1 MFTGEDRVRGYTNVN
16 FLCHTALQRR
26 YPRKMTQLDE
36 AIARYH
42 RILESEP
49 YRDLRWVKN
58 LQDEM
63 EARQLSAG
71 GRLLCPFLRPNF
83 VTQKQYDNL
92 VKTGEALVSAVDRM
106 LRLALASPQLLS
118 RMQLF
123 PAEKMLAAIDP
134 GYEMSEV
141 SAQLDLQIQNGSLH
155 VLQYNADALSGAAYA
170 EGLSDL
176 FYDCPPVKEFRRRY
190 NLTRVGGKKPFLSA
204 LLKAYKMFGAGKG
217 AGAAGQGRNPNIGI
231 LEFRSATGRS
241 EYEIFREY
249 FRAEGFQTELIAPDQ
264 LEYKNGVLRANGFDI
279 DLIYRRISAQEFLLR
294 FTLNHPLVQAYQDHN
309 VCIVNSFRSELSHKK
324 AMFALLTED
333 ALVAR
338 FPLHERKAIKEHVPW
353 TRVVKAGKATYQEET
368 VDLLEF
374 IKQNREK
381 LVLRPNDEYTDLHS
395 FVGFEHD
402 DGAWARAI
410 REAQRAPYVV
420 QERVVPTRTLFP
432 LMSYGH
438 LEFKEMQVDVQ
449 PQAYLGKVASCS
461 SYVSSE
467 GAGTYSPASGIAPT
481 FIIDTKA

>member
-1 MFTGEDRVRGYTNVN
+1 
-16 FLCHTALQRR
+16 
-26 YPRKMTQLDE
+26 MTQLDE
-36 AIARYH
+36 AITRYH

-49 YRDLRWVKN
+49 YRDLRWVKS

-83 VTQKQYDNL
+83 VTQKQYDYL
-92 VKTGEALVSAVDRM
+92 VKTGEALISAVDRM
-106 LRLALASPQLLS
+106 LRSALASPQLLS

-155 VLQYNADALSGAAYA
+155 VMQYNADALTGAAWS

-204 LLKAYKMFGAGKG
+204 LLKAYKMFA
-217 AGAAGQGRNPNIGI
+217 AGAANMNGNSVLMRPKPHIAI
-231 LEFRSATGRS
+231 LEFRDPTGRS
-241 EYEIFREY
+241 EYEIYRDY
-249 FRAEGFQTELIAPDQ
+249 FRAEGFETELVSPDQ
-264 LEYKNGVLRANGFDI
+264 LEYRNGVLRAGNFDI

-294 FTLNHPLVQAYQDHN
+294 FTLNHPLVQAYRDRK

-324 AMFALLTED
+324 AMFALLTDETLT
-333 ALVAR
+333 AK
-338 FPLHERKAIKEHVPW
+338 FPIHERKAIREHVPW
-353 TRVVKAGKATYQEET
+353 TRVVKTGKTQYRDET
-368 VDLLEF
+368 IDDLIEY

-381 LVLRPNDEYTDLHS
+381 LVLRPNDEYSDMHS
-395 FVGFEHD
+395 FIGYEHD
-402 DGAWARAI
+402 EGSWARAI
-410 REAQRAPYVV
+410 REALRAPYVV
-420 QERVVPTRTLFP
+420 QERVKPARTVFP
-432 LMSYGH
+432 LMNFGH

-449 PQAYLGKVASCS
+449 PQAFLGKVAGCS
-461 SYVSSE
+461 SYVSSS
-467 GAGTYSPASGIAPT
+467 GPGSYSPASGFAPT
-481 FIIDTKA
+481 FIIDPKS

>member
-1 MFTGEDRVRGYTNVN
+1 
-16 FLCHTALQRR
+16 
-26 YPRKMTQLDE
+26 MTQLDE

-58 LQDEM
+58 LQEQM

-83 VTQKQYDNL
+83 VTQKQYDSL

-106 LRLALASPQLLS
+106 LKMALASPQLLS

-190 NLTRVGGKKPFLSA
+190 TLTRVGGKKPFLDA
-204 LLKAYKMFGAGKG
+204 LLKAWGMFRANTSGAKK
-217 AGAAGQGRNPNIGI
+217 NPNIAI
-231 LEFRSATGRS
+231 LEMRTVTGRS
-241 EYEIFREY
+241 EYEIFRDY
-249 FRAEGFQTELIAPDQ
+249 FREAGFPTELVSPDQ
-264 LEYKNGVLRANGFDI
+264 LEYRNGILRAISEKNGPFDI
-279 DLIYRRISAQEFLLR
+279 DLIYRRVSAQEFLMR
-294 FTLNHPLVQAYQDHN
+294 FTLNHPLVQAYRDRK
-309 VCIVNSFRSELSHKK
+309 VCVVNSFRSELSHKK
-324 AMFALLTED
+324 AMFALLTD
-333 ALVAR
+333 DSLTAK
-338 FPLHERKAIKEHVPW
+338 FPPNERKAITEHVPW
-353 TRVVKAGKATYQEET
+353 TRVVKAGKTAYHDQT
-368 VDLLEF
+368 VELFDF
-374 IKQNREK
+374 IRENREK
-381 LVLRPNDEYTDLHS
+381 LVLRPNDEYSDLHS
-395 FVGFEHD
+395 FIGYEHD
-402 DGAWARAI
+402 EGSWARAI
-410 REAQRAPYVV
+410 REAQRSPYVV
-420 QERVVPTRTLFP
+420 QERVPPSRTVFP

-449 PQAYLGKVASCS
+449 PQAFLGKVAGCS
-461 SYVSSE
+461 SYVSS
-467 GAGTYSPASGIAPT
+467 GPGTYSPASGIAPT
-481 FIIDTKA
+481 FIIDPKP

>member
-1 MFTGEDRVRGYTNVN
+1 
-16 FLCHTALQRR
+16 
-26 YPRKMTQLDE
+26 MTQLDE
-36 AIARYH
+36 AISRYH

-58 LQDEM
+58 LQEQM
-63 EARQLSAG
+63 EARQLSTG

-92 VKTGEALVSAVDRM
+92 VKTGEALISAVDRM
-106 LRLALASPQLLS
+106 LRMALASPQLLS

-190 NLTRVGGKKPFLSA
+190 NLTRIGGKKPFLQA
-204 LLKAYKMFGAGKG
+204 LLKAYKMFMAK
-217 AGAAGQGRNPNIGI
+217 APKSTRKPNIAI

-241 EYEIFREY
+241 EYEIFRDY
-249 FRAEGFQTELIAPDQ
+249 FRAEGYQTELVAPDQ
-264 LEYKNGVLRANGFDI
+264 LEYRGGVLRAGAFDI
-279 DLIYRRISAQEFLLR
+279 DLIYRRVSAHEFLLR
-294 FTLNHPLVQAYQDHN
+294 FTLDHPLVQAYRDRK

-324 AMFALLTED
+324 AMFALLTDESLI
-333 ALVAR
+333 AK
-338 FPLHERKAIKEHVPW
+338 FPANERKAIREHVPW
-353 TRVVKAGKATYQEET
+353 TRVVKPGKSTDRDDESI
-368 VDLLEF
+368 DLLEY
-374 IKQNREK
+374 IKQHREE
-381 LVLRPNDEYTDLHS
+381 LTLRPNDDYSDLHS
-395 FVGFEHD
+395 FVGYEHD
-402 DGAWARAI
+402 DGSWARAI
-410 REAQRAPYVV
+410 RDALRAPYVV
-420 QERVVPTRTLFP
+420 QQRVEPARTLFP
-432 LMSYGH
+432 LMTYGH
-438 LEFKEMQVDVQ
+438 LEFREMQVDVQ
-449 PQAYLGKVASCS
+449 PQAFLGKVAGCS
-461 SYVSSE
+461 SYVSAS

-481 FIIDTKA
+481 FIIDPKG

>member
-1 MFTGEDRVRGYTNVN
+1 
-16 FLCHTALQRR
+16 
-26 YPRKMTQLDE
+26 MTQLDE

-58 LQDEM
+58 LQEQM

-83 VTQKQYDNL
+83 VTQKQYDSL

-106 LRLALASPQLLS
+106 LKMALASPQLLS

-190 NLTRVGGKKPFLSA
+190 TLTRVGGKKPFLDA
-204 LLKAYKMFGAGKG
+204 LLKAYGMFRANTSGAKK
-217 AGAAGQGRNPNIGI
+217 NPNIAI
-231 LEFRSATGRS
+231 LEMRPVTGRS
-241 EYEIFREY
+241 EYEIFRDY
-249 FRAEGFQTELIAPDQ
+249 FREAGFPTELVSPDQ
-264 LEYKNGVLRANGFDI
+264 LEYRNGILRAVSEKNGPFDI
-279 DLIYRRISAQEFLLR
+279 DLIYRRVSAQEFLMR
-294 FTLNHPLVQAYQDHN
+294 FTLNHPLVQAYRDRK
-309 VCIVNSFRSELSHKK
+309 VCVVNSFRSELSHKK
-324 AMFALLTED
+324 AMFALLTD
-333 ALVAR
+333 DNLTAK
-338 FPLHERKAIKEHVPW
+338 FPPNERKAITEHVPW
-353 TRVVKAGKATYQEET
+353 TRVVKAGKTAYHDQT
-368 VDLLEF
+368 VELLDF
-374 IKQNREK
+374 IRENREK
-381 LVLRPNDEYTDLHS
+381 LVLRPNDEYSDLHT
-395 FVGFEHD
+395 FIGYEHD
-402 DGAWARAI
+402 EGSWARAI
-410 REAQRAPYVV
+410 REAQRSPYVV
-420 QERVVPTRTLFP
+420 QERVPPSRTVFP

-449 PQAYLGKVASCS
+449 PQAFLGKVAGCS
-461 SYVSSE
+461 SYVSS
-467 GAGTYSPASGIAPT
+467 GPGTYSPASGIAPT
-481 FIIDTKA
+481 FIIDPKS

>member
-1 MFTGEDRVRGYTNVN
+1 
-16 FLCHTALQRR
+16 
-26 YPRKMTQLDE
+26 MTQLDE

-58 LQDEM
+58 LQEQM

-92 VKTGEALVSAVDRM
+92 VKTGEALISAVDRM
-106 LRLALASPQLLS
+106 LKMALASPQLLS

-190 NLTRVGGKKPFLSA
+190 NLTRVGGKKPFLDA
-204 LLKAYKMFGAGKG
+204 LLKAYGMFAR
-217 AGAAGQGRNPNIGI
+217 GAAGGKKTPNIAI
-231 LEFRSATGRS
+231 LEFRSLTGRS
-241 EYEIFREY
+241 EYEIFRDY
-249 FRAEGFQTELIAPDQ
+249 FREAGFATELVSPDQ
-264 LEYKNGVLRANGFDI
+264 LEYRNGVLRATSDKNGPFDI
-279 DLIYRRISAQEFLLR
+279 DLIYRRVSAQEFLLR
-294 FTLNHPLVQAYQDHN
+294 FNLNHALVQAYRDHK

-324 AMFALLTED
+324 AMFALLTDETLT
-333 ALVAR
+333 AK
-338 FPLHERKAIKEHVPW
+338 FPPNERKAITEHVPW
-353 TRVVKAGKATYQEET
+353 TRVVKTGKATYREQT
-368 VDLLEF
+368 VDLLDF
-374 IKQNREK
+374 IRENREK
-381 LVLRPNDEYTDLHS
+381 LVLRPNDEYSDLHS
-395 FVGFEHD
+395 FIGYEHD
-402 DGAWARAI
+402 EGSWARAI
-410 REAQRAPYVV
+410 REAQRSPYVV
-420 QERVVPTRTLFP
+420 QERVPPSRSVFP

-449 PQAYLGKVASCS
+449 PQAFLGKVAGCS
-461 SYVSSE
+461 SYVSSS
-467 GAGTYSPASGIAPT
+467 GPGSYSPASGIAPT
-481 FIIDTKA
+481 FIIDPKS

>member
-1 MFTGEDRVRGYTNVN
+1 
-16 FLCHTALQRR
+16 
-26 YPRKMTQLDE
+26 MTQLDE
-36 AIARYH
+36 AISRYH

-49 YRDLRWVKN
+49 YRDLQWVKN

-92 VKTGEALVSAVDRM
+92 VKTGEALISAVDRM
-106 LRLALASPQLLS
+106 LHMALASPQLLS

-134 GYEMSEV
+134 GYEMAEV

-190 NLTRVGGKKPFLSA
+190 NLTRVGGKKPFLDA
-204 LLKAYKMFGAGKG
+204 LLKAYSMFAR
-217 AGAAGQGRNPNIGI
+217 GAAGGKKTPNIAI
-231 LEFRSATGRS
+231 LEFRSLTGRS
-241 EYEIFREY
+241 EYEIFRDY
-249 FRAEGFQTELIAPDQ
+249 FREAGFATELVSPDQ
-264 LEYKNGVLRANGFDI
+264 LEYRNGVLRATSDKNGPFDI
-279 DLIYRRISAQEFLLR
+279 DLIYRRVSAQEFLLR
-294 FTLNHPLVQAYQDHN
+294 FNLNHALVQAYRDHK

-324 AMFALLTED
+324 AMFALLTDETLT
-333 ALVAR
+333 AK
-338 FPLHERKAIKEHVPW
+338 FPPNERKAITEHVPW
-353 TRVVKAGKATYQEET
+353 TRVVKTGKATYREQT
-368 VDLLEF
+368 VDLLDF
-374 IKQNREK
+374 IGENREK
-381 LVLRPNDEYTDLHS
+381 LVLRPNDEYSDLHS
-395 FVGFEHD
+395 FIGYEHD
-402 DGAWARAI
+402 EGSWARAI
-410 REAQRAPYVV
+410 REAQRSPYVV
-420 QERVVPTRTLFP
+420 QERVPPSRSVFP

-449 PQAYLGKVASCS
+449 PQAFLGKVAGCS
-461 SYVSSE
+461 SYVSSS
-467 GAGTYSPASGIAPT
+467 GPGSYSPASGIAPT
-481 FIIDTKA
+481 FIIDPKS

>member
-1 MFTGEDRVRGYTNVN
+1 
-16 FLCHTALQRR
+16 
-26 YPRKMTQLDE
+26 MTQLDE

-58 LQDEM
+58 LQEQM

-92 VKTGEALVSAVDRM
+92 VKTGEALISAVDRM

-123 PAEKMLAAIDP
+123 PAEKMLAAVDP

-155 VLQYNADALSGAAYA
+155 VLQYNADALSGAAYS

-190 NLTRVGGKKPFLSA
+190 NLTRIGGKKPFLSA
-204 LLKAYKMFGAGKG
+204 LLKAYKMFGG
-217 AGAAGQGRNPNIGI
+217 GRKPHIAI
-231 LEFRSATGRS
+231 LEFRNSTGRS
-241 EYEIFREY
+241 EYEIFRDY
-249 FRAEGFQTELIAPDQ
+249 FRAEGYQTELVSPEQ
-264 LEYKNGVLRANGFDI
+264 LEYKNGALRANGFDI
-279 DLIYRRISAQEFLLR
+279 DLIYRRVSAQEFLLR
-294 FTLNHPLVQAYQDHN
+294 FTLNHPLVQAYRDHK

-324 AMFALLTED
+324 AMFALLTDE
-333 ALVAR
+333 ALVSK
-338 FPLHERKAIKEHVPW
+338 FPLNERKAIKEHVPW
-353 TRVVKAGKATYQEET
+353 TRVVKPGKTQYRGET
-368 VDLLEF
+368 VDLMEF
-374 IKQNREK
+374 IRQNRET

-395 FVGFEHD
+395 FVGHEHD
-402 DGAWARAI
+402 EGSWARAL
-410 REAQRAPYVV
+410 REAVRAPYVV
-420 QERVVPTRTLFP
+420 QESVKPVRTLFP
-432 LMSYGH
+432 LMNYGH

-449 PQAYLGKVASCS
+449 PQAFLGKVAGCS
-461 SYVSSE
+461 SYVSSS
-467 GAGTYSPASGIAPT
+467 GAGNYSPASGIAPT
-481 FIIDTKA
+481 FIIDPKN

>member
-1 MFTGEDRVRGYTNVN
+1 
-16 FLCHTALQRR
+16 
-26 YPRKMTQLDE
+26 MTQLDE

-58 LQDEM
+58 LQEQM

-92 VKTGEALVSAVDRM
+92 VKTGEALISAVDRM

-118 RMQLF
+118 LMQLY
-123 PAEKMLAAIDP
+123 PAEKMLAAVDP

-155 VLQYNADALSGAAYA
+155 VLQYNADALSGAAYS
-170 EGLSDL
+170 EGLSDI
-176 FYDCPPVKEFRRRY
+176 FYDCPPVKEFRSRY
-190 NLTRVGGKKPFLSA
+190 KLTRMGGKKPFLDA
-204 LLKAYKMFGAGKG
+204 LLKAYKMFSAG
-217 AGAAGQGRNPNIGI
+217 GAARGTVHPKKPRIAI
-231 LEFRSATGRS
+231 LEFRNASGRS
-241 EYEIFREY
+241 EYEIFRDY
-249 FRAEGFQTELIAPDQ
+249 FRAEGYETELVSPDQ
-264 LEYKNGVLRANGFDI
+264 LEYRNGVLKAGNLDI
-279 DLIYRRISAQEFLLR
+279 DLMYRRISAQEFLLR
-294 FTLNHPLVQAYQDHN
+294 FTLNHPLVQAYRDRR

-324 AMFALLTED
+324 AMFALLTEESLT
-333 ALVAR
+333 AK
-338 FPLHERKAIKEHVPW
+338 FPINERRAIKEHLPW
-353 TRVVKAGKATYQEET
+353 TRVVKAGKATRGSES

-374 IKQNREK
+374 IKQNRET

-395 FVGFEHD
+395 FVGYEHD
-402 DGAWARAI
+402 DGSWARAL
-410 REAQRAPYVV
+410 REAQRSPYVV
-420 QERVVPTRTLFP
+420 QERVKPVRTLFP

-449 PQAYLGKVASCS
+449 PQAFLGKVAGCS
-461 SYVSSE
+461 SYVSSA
-467 GAGTYSPASGIAPT
+467 GAGTYSPAAGIAPT
-481 FIIDTKA
+481 FIIDPKN

>member
-1 MFTGEDRVRGYTNVN
+1 
-16 FLCHTALQRR
+16 
-26 YPRKMTQLDE
+26 MTQLDE

-58 LQDEM
+58 LQEQM
-63 EARQLSAG
+63 EAQQLSAG

-92 VKTGEALVSAVDRM
+92 VKTGEALISAVDRM

-123 PAEKMLAAIDP
+123 PAEKMLAAADP

-190 NLTRVGGKKPFLSA
+190 NLTRIGGKKPFLNA
-204 LLKAYKMFGAGKG
+204 LLKAYKMFGG
-217 AGAAGQGRNPNIGI
+217 AKKPNIAI
-231 LEFRSATGRS
+231 LEFRNSTGRS
-241 EYEIFREY
+241 EYEIFRDY
-249 FRAEGFQTELIAPDQ
+249 FRAEGHATELVSPEQ

-294 FTLNHPLVQAYQDHN
+294 FTLSHPLVQAYLDRK
-309 VCIVNSFRSELSHKK
+309 VCVVNSFRSELSHKK
-324 AMFALLTED
+324 AMFALLTDE
-333 ALVAR
+333 ALVAK
-338 FPLHERKAIKEHVPW
+338 FPLNERKAIKEHVPW
-353 TRVVKAGKATYQEET
+353 TRVVKAGKTTHRDAV

-374 IKQNREK
+374 IKENRET

-395 FVGFEHD
+395 FVGYEHD
-402 DGAWARAI
+402 DGSWARAI
-410 REAQRAPYVV
+410 REALRAPYVV
-420 QERVVPTRTLFP
+420 QERVKPVHTVFP

-449 PQAYLGKVASCS
+449 PQAYLGKVGGCS
-461 SYVSSE
+461 SYVSSA

-481 FIIDTKA
+481 FIIDPKN

>member
-1 MFTGEDRVRGYTNVN
+1 
-16 FLCHTALQRR
+16 
-26 YPRKMTQLDE
+26 MTHLDE

-49 YRDLRWVKN
+49 YRDMRWVKN
-58 LQDEM
+58 LQEQM

-92 VKTGEALVSAVDRM
+92 VKTGEALISAVDRM
-106 LRLALASPQLLS
+106 LRQALASPQLLS
-118 RMQLF
+118 LMQLF
-123 PAEKMLAAIDP
+123 PAEKMLAAVDP

-155 VLQYNADALSGAAYA
+155 VMQYNAAALSGAAYA

-190 NLTRVGGKKPFLSA
+190 NLTRVGGKKPFLDA
-204 LLKAYKMFGAGKG
+204 LLKAYQMF
-217 AGAAGQGRNPNIGI
+217 AAAFGVAEKKPNIAI
-231 LEFRSATGRS
+231 LEFRNASGRS
-241 EYEIFREY
+241 EYEMFRDY
-249 FRAEGFQTELIAPDQ
+249 FRGQGYETEIVSPEQ
-264 LEYKNGVLRANGFDI
+264 LDYRNGVLRATAPDAREGFEI
-279 DLIYRRISAQEFLLR
+279 DLIYRRVSVQEFLLR
-294 FTLNHPLVQAYQDHN
+294 FTLNHPLVQAYRDHK

-324 AMFALLTED
+324 AMFALLTD
-333 ALVAR
+333 DNLVAK
-338 FPLHERKAIKEHVPW
+338 FPQNERKAIKEHVPW
-353 TRVVKAGKATYQEET
+353 TRVVKAGKTTRDDQT

-374 IKQNREK
+374 IRQNRET
-381 LVLRPNDEYTDLHS
+381 LVLRPNDEYTDLNS
-395 FVGFEHD
+395 FVGYEHD
-402 DGAWARAI
+402 DGSWARAI
-410 REAQRAPYVV
+410 REALRAPYVV
-420 QERVVPTRTLFP
+420 QERVIAARTLFP

-449 PQAYLGKVASCS
+449 PQAFLGKVAGCS
-461 SYVSSE
+461 SYVSSA

-481 FIIDTKA
+481 FIIDAKA

>member
-1 MFTGEDRVRGYTNVN
+1 
-16 FLCHTALQRR
+16 
-26 YPRKMTQLDE
+26 MTQLDE

-58 LQDEM
+58 LQEQM
-63 EARQLSAG
+63 EAQQLSAG

-92 VKTGEALVSAVDRM
+92 VKTGEALISAVDRM

-123 PAEKMLAAIDP
+123 PAEKMLAAADP

-190 NLTRVGGKKPFLSA
+190 NLTRIGGKKPFLNA
-204 LLKAYKMFGAGKG
+204 LLKAYKMFGG
-217 AGAAGQGRNPNIGI
+217 AKKPNIAI
-231 LEFRSATGRS
+231 LEFRNSTGRS
-241 EYEIFREY
+241 EYEIFRDY
-249 FRAEGFQTELIAPDQ
+249 FRAEGHATELVSPEQ

-294 FTLNHPLVQAYQDHN
+294 FTLSHPLVQAYLDRK
-309 VCIVNSFRSELSHKK
+309 VCVVNSFRSELSHKK
-324 AMFALLTED
+324 AMFALLTDE
-333 ALVAR
+333 ALVAK
-338 FPLHERKAIKEHVPW
+338 FPLNERKAIKEHVPW
-353 TRVVKAGKATYQEET
+353 TRVVKAGKTT
-368 VDLLEF
+368 HRDDVVDLLEF
-374 IKQNREK
+374 IKENRET

-395 FVGFEHD
+395 FVGYEHD
-402 DGAWARAI
+402 DGSWARAT
-410 REAQRAPYVV
+410 REALRAPYVV
-420 QERVVPTRTLFP
+420 QERVKPVHTVFP

-449 PQAYLGKVASCS
+449 PQAYLGKVGGCS
-461 SYVSSE
+461 SYVSSA

-481 FIIDTKA
+481 FIIDPKN

>member
-1 MFTGEDRVRGYTNVN
+1 
-16 FLCHTALQRR
+16 
-26 YPRKMTQLDE
+26 MTQLDE

-58 LQDEM
+58 LQEQM

-92 VKTGEALVSAVDRM
+92 VKTGEALISAVERM
-106 LRLALASPQLLS
+106 LRTALASPQLLS

-141 SAQLDLQIQNGSLH
+141 SAQLDLQIRNGSLH
-155 VLQYNADALSGAAYA
+155 VMQYNADALTGAAWS

-190 NLTRVGGKKPFLSA
+190 TLTRVGGKKPFLHA
-204 LLKAYKMFGAGKG
+204 LLKAYKMF
-217 AGAAGQGRNPNIGI
+217 AAGTTGARPRPNIAI
-231 LEFRSATGRS
+231 LEFRDPTGRS
-241 EYEIFREY
+241 EYEIYRDY
-249 FRAEGFQTELIAPDQ
+249 FRNEGYQTELVSPEQ
-264 LEYKNGVLRANGFDI
+264 LEYRGGVLRSGSFEI
-279 DLIYRRISAQEFLLR
+279 DLIYRRVSAQEFLLR
-294 FTLNHPLVQAYQDHN
+294 FTLNHPLVHAYRDRR

-324 AMFALLTED
+324 AMFALLTDESLT
-333 ALVAR
+333 AS
-338 FPLHERKAIKEHVPW
+338 FPANERKAIREHVPW
-353 TRVVKAGKATYQEET
+353 TRVVKAGKSTYREEIID
-368 VDLLEF
+368 DLIEY

-381 LVLRPNDEYTDLHS
+381 LVLRPNDEYSDMHS
-395 FVGFEHD
+395 YIGYEHD
-402 DGAWARAI
+402 EGSWARAI

-420 QERVVPTRTLFP
+420 QERVQPARTVFP

-449 PQAYLGKVASCS
+449 PQAFLGKVAGCS
-461 SYVSSE
+461 SYVSTS
-467 GAGTYSPASGIAPT
+467 GPGSYSPASGFAPT
-481 FIIDTKA
+481 FIIDSKS

>member
-1 MFTGEDRVRGYTNVN
+1 
-16 FLCHTALQRR
+16 
-26 YPRKMTQLDE
+26 LDE
-36 AIARYH
+36 AITRYH

-49 YRDLRWVKN
+49 YRDLRWVKS

-92 VKTGEALVSAVDRM
+92 VKAGEALISAVDRM
-106 LRLALASPQLLS
+106 LRTALASPKLLS

-155 VLQYNADALSGAAYA
+155 VMQYNADALTGAAWS

-190 NLTRVGGKKPFLSA
+190 NITRVGGKKPFLSA
-204 LLKAYKMFGAGKG
+204 LLKAYKMF
-217 AGAAGQGRNPNIGI
+217 AAGSTGLRTKPHIAI
-231 LEFRSATGRS
+231 LEFRDPTGRS
-241 EYEIFREY
+241 EYEIYRDY
-249 FRAEGFQTELIAPDQ
+249 FRNEGFETELVSPDQ
-264 LEYKNGVLRANGFDI
+264 LEYRNGVLRSGNFDI

-294 FTLNHPLVQAYQDHN
+294 FTLNHPLVQAYRDHK

-324 AMFALLTED
+324 AMFALLTDETLT
-333 ALVAR
+333 AK
-338 FPLHERKAIKEHVPW
+338 FPLHERKAIREHVPW
-353 TRVVKAGKATYQEET
+353 TRVVKTGKTQYRDET
-368 VDLLEF
+368 IDDLIEY

-381 LVLRPNDEYTDLHS
+381 LVLRPNDEYSDMHS
-395 FVGFEHD
+395 FIGYEHD
-402 DGAWARAI
+402 EGSWARAI
-410 REAQRAPYVV
+410 REALRAPYVV
-420 QERVVPTRTLFP
+420 QERVRPARTVFP
-432 LMSYGH
+432 LMNYGH

-449 PQAYLGKVASCS
+449 PQAFLGKVLGCS
-461 SYVSSE
+461 SYVSSS
-467 GAGTYSPASGIAPT
+467 GAGSYSPASGFAPT
-481 FIIDTKA
+481 FIIDPKS

>member
-1 MFTGEDRVRGYTNVN
+1 
-16 FLCHTALQRR
+16 
-26 YPRKMTQLDE
+26 MTQLDE

-58 LQDEM
+58 LQEQM

-83 VTQKQYDNL
+83 VTQKQYDSL

-106 LRLALASPQLLS
+106 LKMALASPQLLS

-190 NLTRVGGKKPFLSA
+190 TLTRVGGKKPFLDA
-204 LLKAYKMFGAGKG
+204 LLKAYGMFRANTSGAKK
-217 AGAAGQGRNPNIGI
+217 NPNIGI
-231 LEFRSATGRS
+231 LEMRPVTGRS
-241 EYEIFREY
+241 EYEIFRDY
-249 FRAEGFQTELIAPDQ
+249 FREAGFPTELVSPDQ
-264 LEYKNGVLRANGFDI
+264 LEYRNGILRAGSEKNGPFDI
-279 DLIYRRISAQEFLLR
+279 DLIYRRVSAQEFLMR
-294 FTLNHPLVQAYQDHN
+294 FTLNHPLVQAYRDRK
-309 VCIVNSFRSELSHKK
+309 VCVVNSFRSELSHKK
-324 AMFALLTED
+324 AMFALLTD
-333 ALVAR
+333 DNLTAK
-338 FPLHERKAIKEHVPW
+338 FPPNERRAITEHVPW
-353 TRVVKAGKATYQEET
+353 TRVVKAGKTTYHDQT
-368 VDLLEF
+368 LELPDF
-374 IKQNREK
+374 IRENREK
-381 LVLRPNDEYTDLHS
+381 LVLRPNDEYSDLHS
-395 FVGFEHD
+395 FIGYEHD
-402 DGAWARAI
+402 EGSWARAI
-410 REAQRAPYVV
+410 REAQRSPYVV
-420 QERVVPTRTLFP
+420 QERVPPSRTVFP

-449 PQAYLGKVASCS
+449 PQAFLGKVAGCS
-461 SYVSSE
+461 SYLSS
-467 GAGTYSPASGIAPT
+467 GPGTYSPASGIAPT
-481 FIIDTKA
+481 FIIDPKS

>member
-1 MFTGEDRVRGYTNVN
+1 
-16 FLCHTALQRR
+16 
-26 YPRKMTQLDE
+26 MTQLDE
-36 AIARYH
+36 AISRYH

-92 VKTGEALVSAVDRM
+92 VKTGEALISAVDRM
-106 LRLALASPQLLS
+106 LRMALASPQLLS

-155 VLQYNADALSGAAYA
+155 VMQYNADALTGAAWS

-204 LLKAYKMFGAGKG
+204 LLKAYKMFVSNSFGTK
-217 AGAAGQGRNPNIGI
+217 QKPNIAI
-231 LEFRSATGRS
+231 LEFRDPTGRS
-241 EYEIFREY
+241 EYEIYRDF
-249 FRAEGFQTELIAPDQ
+249 FRAEGFQTELVSPDQ
-264 LEYKNGVLRANGFDI
+264 LEYRNGVLRSGNFDI

-294 FTLNHPLVQAYQDHN
+294 FTLNHPLVQAYRDHK

-324 AMFALLTED
+324 AMFALLTDET
-333 ALVAR
+333 LTAR
-338 FPLHERKAIKEHVPW
+338 FPIHERKAIREHVPW
-353 TRVVKAGKATYQEET
+353 TRVVKTGKSQYRDEPID
-368 VDLLEF
+368 DLIEY

-381 LVLRPNDEYTDLHS
+381 LVLRPNDEYSDMHS
-395 FVGFEHD
+395 FIGYEHD
-402 DGAWARAI
+402 EGSWARAI
-410 REAQRAPYVV
+410 REALRAPYVV
-420 QERVVPTRTLFP
+420 QERVKPVRTVFP
-432 LMSYGH
+432 LMNYGH

-449 PQAYLGKVASCS
+449 PQAYLGKVAGCS
-461 SYVSSE
+461 SYVSSS
-467 GAGTYSPASGIAPT
+467 GPGSYSPASGFAPT
-481 FIIDTKA
+481 FIIDPKG

>member
-1 MFTGEDRVRGYTNVN
+1 
-16 FLCHTALQRR
+16 
-26 YPRKMTQLDE
+26 MTQLDE
-36 AIARYH
+36 AITRYH

-49 YRDLRWVKN
+49 YRDLRWVKS

-92 VKTGEALVSAVDRM
+92 VKTGEALISAVDRM
-106 LRLALASPQLLS
+106 LRTALASPQLLS

-155 VLQYNADALSGAAYA
+155 VMQYNADALTGAAWS

-190 NLTRVGGKKPFLSA
+190 NITRVGGKKPFLSA
-204 LLKAYKMFGAGKG
+204 LLKAYKMF
-217 AGAAGQGRNPNIGI
+217 AAGSPGLRTKPHIAI
-231 LEFRSATGRS
+231 LEFRDPTGRS
-241 EYEIFREY
+241 EYEIYRDY
-249 FRAEGFQTELIAPDQ
+249 FRNEGFETELVSPDQ
-264 LEYKNGVLRANGFDI
+264 LEYRNGVLRSGNFDI

-294 FTLNHPLVQAYQDHN
+294 FTLNHPLVQAYRDHK

-324 AMFALLTED
+324 AMFALLTDETLT
-333 ALVAR
+333 AK
-338 FPLHERKAIKEHVPW
+338 FPIHERKAIREHVPW
-353 TRVVKAGKATYQEET
+353 TRVVKTGKTQYRDET
-368 VDLLEF
+368 IDDLIEY

-381 LVLRPNDEYTDLHS
+381 LVLRPNDEYSDMHS
-395 FVGFEHD
+395 FIGYEHD
-402 DGAWARAI
+402 EGSWARAI
-410 REAQRAPYVV
+410 REALRAPYVV
-420 QERVVPTRTLFP
+420 QERVRPARTVFP
-432 LMSYGH
+432 LMNYGH

-449 PQAYLGKVASCS
+449 PQAFLGKVSGCS
-461 SYVSSE
+461 SYVSSS
-467 GAGTYSPASGIAPT
+467 GAGSYSPASGFAPT
-481 FIIDTKA
+481 FIIDPKS